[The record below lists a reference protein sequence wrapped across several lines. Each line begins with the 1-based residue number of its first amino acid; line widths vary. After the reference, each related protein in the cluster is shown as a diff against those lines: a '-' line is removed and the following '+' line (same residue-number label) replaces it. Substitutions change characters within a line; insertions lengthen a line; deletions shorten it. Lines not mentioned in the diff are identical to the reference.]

1 MKVSELIEHLSSLD
15 QDLPVF
21 VNGYEGGYHEL
32 EGGLL
37 RAAWM
42 FPDRFLGDDEWYFGP
57 HLESPPGA
65 EGAAESVVIDRPG
78 WPQSLYSP
86 TETTTAI
93 GWGGGTR
100 HAASTQS
107 D

>member
-21 VNGYEGGYHEL
+21 VNGYEGGCHEL
-32 EGGLL
+32 ERNPL
-37 RAAWM
+37 RVAWV
-42 FPDRFLGDDEWYFGP
+42 FPDRYLDDEWYFGP
-57 HLESPPGA
+57 HLESPTGA
-65 EGAAESVVIDRPG
+65 EGAAESAVIDRPG

-86 TETTTAI
+86 TETTTAG

-100 HAASTQS
+100 HAASTKR